1 MASPA
6 LYLDEDVNPRLAI
19 ILRKRGFDVLTTAEA
34 DMLGQ
39 SDPEQLAFAAAQNR
53 TVLTHNV
60 RDYVMLA
67 QRYAEIGQSHA
78 GIIVADQVP
87 LKSLLNRI
95 LKLLSTQTASDM
107 IVRFERL
114 SDYA

>member
-19 ILRKRGFDVLTTAEA
+19 ILRRRGFDVLTTAEA
-34 DMLGQ
+34 DML
-39 SDPEQLAFAAAQNR
+39 
-53 TVLTHNV
+53 
-60 RDYVMLA
+60 A
-67 QRYAEIGQSHA
+67 QRYAEMRRSHA

-107 IVRFERL
+107 IGRFEWL